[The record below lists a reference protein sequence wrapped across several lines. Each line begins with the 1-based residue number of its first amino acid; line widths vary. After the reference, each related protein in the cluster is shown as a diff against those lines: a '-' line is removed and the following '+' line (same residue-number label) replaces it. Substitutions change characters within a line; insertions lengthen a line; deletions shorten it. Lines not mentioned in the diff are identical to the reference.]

1 MVGVFVLCINCF
13 GIVYMVRYE
22 VLGADN
28 QEMELKRSR
37 SSQNWYCRIHENRTG
52 YDGWKTVTLLTDP
65 TDLAAGK
72 EIFTTNC
79 AACHRADGGGMD
91 QI

>member
-1 MVGVFVLCINCF
+1 MIMTVSKSLTTFAAMVGVFVLCINCF

-37 SSQNWYCRIHENRTG
+37 SSQN
-52 YDGWKTVTLLTDP
+52 
-65 TDLAAGK
+65 
-72 EIFTTNC
+72 
-79 AACHRADGGGMD
+79 
-91 QI
+91 